1 VAAMF
6 FVVFLSQAVSP
17 AVLGSAMNASY
28 SKKLQVSLP
37 SELNRIED
45 KETLASLADPR
56 VLLSQKAMSA
66 LRKDFQEFDGGGDAL
81 FQRTVQAIRDSLEA
95 SLKTIFVIGAVAML
109 ISFLLVVTIPEV
121 SMEVKP
127 EDR

>member
-1 VAAMF
+1 
-6 FVVFLSQAVSP
+6 
-17 AVLGSAMNASY
+17 MNASY
-28 SKKLQVSLP
+28 SKKLQASLP
-37 SELNRIED
+37 SELSRIAD

-56 VLLSQKAMSA
+56 VLLSAKAMNA
-66 LRKDFQEFDGGGDAL
+66 LHKDFQELDSEGEVL

-95 SLKTIFVIGAVAML
+95 SLKTIFMIGAVAML

-127 EDR
+127 EDK

>member
-1 VAAMF
+1 
-6 FVVFLSQAVSP
+6 
-17 AVLGSAMNASY
+17 
-28 SKKLQVSLP
+28 
-37 SELNRIED
+37 
-45 KETLASLADPR
+45 
-56 VLLSQKAMSA
+56 
-66 LRKDFQEFDGGGDAL
+66 L

-95 SLKTIFVIGAVAML
+95 SLRTIFVIGAVAML

>member
-1 VAAMF
+1 
-6 FVVFLSQAVSP
+6 
-17 AVLGSAMNASY
+17 MN
-28 SKKLQVSLP
+28 
-37 SELNRIED
+37 
-45 KETLASLADPR
+45 
-56 VLLSQKAMSA
+56 A
-66 LRKDFQEFDGGGDAL
+66 LRKDFKEFEGEGEVL

-127 EDR
+127 EDPVGPGFLPRMPSIRRPIAEAAWKEGQGSRESFEWPTGHL